1 LVTLQKI
8 LLEFLKVIEKYGLSN
23 RRYKEMKCVANML
36 LDYAVENRFVSMNVS
51 RFVHEISDKSLQ
63 NHRRKK

>member
-1 LVTLQKI
+1 
-8 LLEFLKVIEKYGLSN
+8 
-23 RRYKEMKCVANML
+23 MKCVANML